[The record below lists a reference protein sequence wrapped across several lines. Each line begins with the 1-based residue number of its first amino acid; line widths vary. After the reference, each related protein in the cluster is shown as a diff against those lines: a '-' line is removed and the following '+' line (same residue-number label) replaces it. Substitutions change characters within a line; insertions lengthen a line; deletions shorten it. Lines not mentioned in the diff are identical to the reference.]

1 MLHLLLTFILHWNFP
16 SNLENVPFFL
26 CRCPFPFRR
35 CFYQL
40 QFICFNSLYRCGT
53 HILFFFSIFQVQTD
67 SFVSTCM
74 RPFAQIH
81 LAYIVI
87 GQKNGKVTNNRIK
100 ITMNF
105 DKCPN
110 EQQINLIQKDGIFP
124 GIERTKVAHA
134 HAHTSNIN
142 CFVFLMLTYS
152 LINV

>member
-1 MLHLLLTFILHWNFP
+1 MSL
-16 SNLENVPFFL
+16 FFCVAVL
-26 CRCPFPFRR
+26 FPFAVV
-35 CFYQL
+35 
-40 QFICFNSLYRCGT
+40 FINSNSFVS
-53 HILFFFSIFQVQTD
+53 ILFIDAAHTYSFFSIFQVQTD
-67 SFVSTCM
+67 PFVSTCM
-74 RPFAQIH
+74 RSFAQTH
-81 LAYIVI
+81 LVYIVI